1 MAIQKLAVA
10 SYITLTIKDKM
21 EEITLIVDDIV
32 TPSAAPLVEDEEK
45 DEVKD
50 GESTE

>member
-1 MAIQKLAVA
+1 VVV
-10 SYITLTIKDKM
+10 SYITLITKDKM

-45 DEVKD
+45 EEVEN
-50 GESTE
+50 GESIE